1 MYELLAQPWPWWVG
15 GPILGLV
22 AAALLYVGNKSLGV
36 SSSFRHVCAAV
47 APGRNAFLR
56 YDWRSV
62 GGWNLAFAAG
72 LLLGGAIAVHV
83 LGVPM
88 PDIDPG
94 VRQTLAAQGVRDF
107 SGLLP
112 GDVFSIESLLSVRG
126 LTIVVLGGFLI
137 GFGSAYAGGCTSGH
151 GITGLAALEWRS
163 ALAVVAFLV
172 GGAFTAFV
180 ILPVVLSR

>member
-1 MYELLAQPWPWWVG
+1 MIELLGQPWPWWVG
-15 GPILGLV
+15 GPILGFV

-36 SSSFRHVCAAV
+36 SSNFRHVCAAV

-56 YDWRSV
+56 YDWKSV

-72 LLLGGAIAVHV
+72 LLVGGAIAIQV

-88 PDIDPG
+88 PDIAPS
-94 VRQTLAAQGVRDF
+94 VRETLAAQGVRDF

-112 GDVFSIESLLSVRG
+112 TDVFSLRTLLSVRG
-126 LTIVVLGGFLI
+126 LTIVIGGGFLI

-163 ALAVVAFLV
+163 ALAVCAFLA
-172 GGAFTAFV
+172 GGAISAFV
-180 ILPVVLSR
+180 ILPLVLRP

>member
-1 MYELLAQPWPWWVG
+1 MIEFVTQPWPWWFA

-36 SSSFRHVCAAV
+36 SSNFRHVCAAV

-56 YDWRSV
+56 YDWRST
-62 GGWNLAFAAG
+62 GGWNLAFALG
-72 LLLGGAIAVHV
+72 LLIGGAIAVHV

-88 PDIDPG
+88 PDIAPS
-94 VRQTLAAQGVRDF
+94 VREALAEQGVRDF
-107 SGLLP
+107 NGLLP
-112 GDVFSIESLLSVRG
+112 ADVFSVQSLFTVRG
-126 LTIVVLGGFLI
+126 FTIVVVGGFLI

-163 ALAVVAFLV
+163 ALAVIAFLA
-172 GGAFTAFV
+172 GGAVSAFL
-180 ILPVVLSR
+180 ILPLVLAP